1 MRKHFGLCK
10 RKSFRLNDF
19 KKRIDLSN
27 SISSVYSPA
36 VTTAQDWNPQS
47 RVLHGGASR
56 LHKMGNGLQ
65 LVSGRLGLCWEYS
78 SVSLGIFQWDT
89 WTWRRPGFPARVRE
103 ETRKGEGVC
112 GRASRGS
119 DRQIPRSFHAAYAYS
134 LFFLQTEEEKKIPDF
149 SRSLNS
155 MDPKYLQ
162 QIWCSTQSSDG
173 D

>member
-36 VTTAQDWNPQS
+36 VTTVQDWNPQS
-47 RVLHGGASR
+47 WVLHGGASR

-78 SVSLGIFQWDT
+78 SVSLGIFQWDS
-89 WTWRRPGFPARVRE
+89 WTWRRPAFPASVQE
-103 ETRKGEGVC
+103 ETLKREGSVWAC
-112 GRASRGS
+112 KQGIKSANIDKFSC
-119 DRQIPRSFHAAYAYS
+119 S
-134 LFFLQTEEEKKIPDF
+134 LCLQFETMGIFFFLVFFPFLNGWEKKKIPDF

-155 MDPKYLQ
+155 VDPKHL
-162 QIWCSTQSSDG
+162 
-173 D
+173 

>member
-36 VTTAQDWNPQS
+36 VTTVQDWNPQS

-78 SVSLGIFQWDT
+78 SVSLGIFQWDS
-89 WTWRRPGFPARVRE
+89 WTWRRPGFPASEQEERLKRE
-103 ETRKGEGVC
+103 GGSAWACKQGIKSPNTDKFSCSLRLQFETRGIFPFFFFFN
-112 GRASRGS
+112 GRG
-119 DRQIPRSFHAAYAYS
+119 
-134 LFFLQTEEEKKIPDF
+134 KK
-149 SRSLNS
+149 
-155 MDPKYLQ
+155 KYP
-162 QIWCSTQSSDG
+162 WF
-173 D
+173 